1 MHRRL
6 KRLSEIIDRAVP
18 VAACALLLLL
28 ALPAHEARA
37 NMAARQPEARPGD
50 RLGEPS
56 GALKSIHIERE
67 KLLID
72 ARPLADG
79 RPAIVEAT
87 YRVRND
93 GGAQTVELIFVAA
106 ALASEKDGGWVWRG
120 SKWVNDAKAPQLSES
135 GVWLDGNQVEAVSVE
150 ADAKGLP
157 ENWQPPTATPPVEMS
172 RDKTLPYEVTNSG
185 TMIFRVT
192 IDSGPHLFRVRY
204 AARPSG
210 FCTPGSSAIN
220 WQLGYVLAPAREW
233 ASFGE
238 LEAEVLLPRGW
249 RAASAPEMKRNGDTL
264 AAVWREIPADALAL
278 TVQTH
283 ERTTSDVE
291 KYWLTIIVV
300 GMLLAPLAGLS
311 GWKLGGWLGRRRRTS
326 AWALLLSP
334 VAATIAVVVAANGAE
349 FVAAPLAPNQAVF
362 NEVGNYN
369 GLITFPLLVLVFFAS
384 FIVMQV
390 VTFIARRRAFKFGSQ
405 HNPAA

>member
-1 MHRRL
+1 
-6 KRLSEIIDRAVP
+6 
-18 VAACALLLLL
+18 
-28 ALPAHEARA
+28 
-37 NMAARQPEARPGD
+37 
-50 RLGEPS
+50 
-56 GALKSIHIERE
+56 
-67 KLLID
+67 
-72 ARPLADG
+72 
-79 RPAIVEAT
+79 
-87 YRVRND
+87 
-93 GGAQTVELIFVAA
+93 
-106 ALASEKDGGWVWRG
+106 
-120 SKWVNDAKAPQLSES
+120 
-135 GVWLDGNQVEAVSVE
+135 
-150 ADAKGLP
+150 
-157 ENWQPPTATPPVEMS
+157 
-172 RDKTLPYEVTNSG
+172 
-185 TMIFRVT
+185 
-192 IDSGPHLFRVRY
+192 
-204 AARPSG
+204 
-210 FCTPGSSAIN
+210 
-220 WQLGYVLAPAREW
+220 
-233 ASFGE
+233 

-283 ERTTSDVE
+283 ERTTSDTE

-300 GMLLAPLAGLS
+300 GMLLAPLAGLA
-311 GWKLGGWLGRRRRTS
+311 GWKLGGWLGGRRRTS